1 MPPPKA
7 ELAIRT
13 AAIGERTCT
22 VNALSLH
29 VVLAKWKGV
38 VLLVM
43 PPELREPHTTEV
55 EGTRCKSS
63 RLYWTVTS
71 LFAVELVKVRLI
83 VVGFPPIQSDSR
95 PASSPRRNQV
105 EAPTNGQE
113 IRR

>member
-1 MPPPKA
+1 
-7 ELAIRT
+7 
-13 AAIGERTCT
+13 
-22 VNALSLH
+22 LSLH

-83 VVGFPPIQSDSR
+83 VVGFPPIQFR
-95 PASSPRRNQV
+95 FAAG
-105 EAPTNGQE
+105 EFPTAKPSGGPHPWPGNPPMTC
-113 IRR
+113 IARAAAFCAAANR